1 MSMEKK
7 IFLVASFL
15 GLIAVV
21 LGAFAAHGLRD
32 AFDTTSLESFQT
44 GVRYQMY
51 HAFFLFVIGLMP
63 QLQHQQ
69 KKRLFWLTL
78 LGVFLFSGSIYLLA
92 TNVLTRIDFGFLGP
106 ITPIGGL
113 LLISAWGLLGVYF
126 FKKKF

>member
-1 MSMEKK
+1 MEKK
-7 IFLVASFL
+7 IFVSAAML
-15 GLIAVV
+15 GLIAVI
-21 LGAFAAHGLRD
+21 LGAFASHGLR
-32 AFDTTSLESFQT
+32 ANLSVTALESFQT

-63 QLQHQQ
+63 QLQYQQ

-78 LGVFLFSGSIYLLA
+78 LGVLLFSGSIYLLA
-92 TNVLTRIDFGFLGP
+92 TNVLTPIDFGFLGP
-106 ITPIGGL
+106 ITPTGGL

>member
-7 IFLVASFL
+7 IFLAASIL

-32 AFDTTSLESFQT
+32 ALNTTSLESFQT

-63 QLQHQQ
+63 QLQSQQ
-69 KKRLFWLTL
+69 KKRLFWLVL
-78 LGVFLFSGSIYLLA
+78 LGVLLFSGSIYLLA
-92 TNVLTRIDFGFLGP
+92 TNALTPINFAFLGP
-106 ITPIGGL
+106 VTPIGGL
-113 LLISAWGLLGVYF
+113 LLICAWGVLMFYLLKP
-126 FKKKF
+126 KK